1 MEVLIVYEAVPVVVD
16 HVESLLEL
24 LYLVLVE
31 HGEHIAGG
39 PLGSLLGCAPPS
51 CGLTGRHD
59 Q

>member
-31 HGEHIAGG
+31 HGEHIASGS
-39 PLGSLLGCAPPS
+39 LGSLLGCAPSS
-51 CGLTGRHD
+51 CGLTGGHD